1 MDEER
6 EQARPLCTG
15 GSIAF
20 GNQNSSVNLDTSEAS
35 KDPNHTDASSA
46 ANVNND
52 QVEKM
57 RKLEEVMWSKRA
69 SDADVAAAI
78 LAAGPEGEAFA
89 KETYSRDAIVRDV
102 EAYAK
107 GPAAYRQHQ
116 QSR

>member
-6 EQARPLCTG
+6 EQARPLCNG
-15 GSIAF
+15 VSLAF
-20 GNQNSSVNLDTSEAS
+20 ANQKSSVNPDTSEAS
-35 KDPNHTDASSA
+35 KDPN
-46 ANVNND
+46 VNTD

-57 RKLEEVMWSKRA
+57 RKLEEMMWSKRA

-89 KETYSRDAIVRDV
+89 KETYSRDAMVRDV

>member
-15 GSIAF
+15 GSITF
-20 GNQNSSVNLDTSEAS
+20 GNQKSSVNLDISDAS
-35 KDPNHTDASSA
+35 KDPNHTDASA

-57 RKLEEVMWSKRA
+57 RKLEEMMWSKRA

-89 KETYSRDAIVRDV
+89 KETYSRDAMVRDV

>member
-20 GNQNSSVNLDTSEAS
+20 GNQNSSVNLDTSDSS
-35 KDPNHTDASSA
+35 KDPNHTD
-46 ANVNND
+46 

-57 RKLEEVMWSKRA
+57 KKLEEMMWSKRA

-78 LAAGPEGEAFA
+78 VAAGPEGEAFA
-89 KETYSRDAIVRDV
+89 KETYSRDAMVRDV

>member
-6 EQARPLCTG
+6 EQARPLCN
-15 GSIAF
+15 
-20 GNQNSSVNLDTSEAS
+20 GNQNSSVNLDTSDSS
-35 KDPNHTDASSA
+35 KDPNHTDASA

-57 RKLEEVMWSKRA
+57 RKLEEMMWSKRA

-78 LAAGPEGEAFA
+78 VAAGPEGEAFA
-89 KETYSRDAIVRDV
+89 KETNSRDAMVRDV

-107 GPAAYRQHQ
+107 GPEAYRQHQ
-116 QSR
+116 QSM

>member
-15 GSIAF
+15 GSIAY
-20 GNQNSSVNLDTSEAS
+20 GNQKSSVNPDTSEAS
-35 KDPNHTDASSA
+35 KDPN
-46 ANVNND
+46 VNTN

-57 RKLEEVMWSKRA
+57 RKLEEMMWSKRA
-69 SDADVAAAI
+69 SEADVAAAI
-78 LAAGPEGEAFA
+78 VAAGPEGEAFA
-89 KETYSRDAIVRDV
+89 KETNSRDAMVRDV

-107 GPAAYRQHQ
+107 GPEAYREHR